1 MAFTFPTSPSV
12 NDTVTLGGLVY
23 IWNGSSWETQVVNL
37 GVLSINDLSDID
49 FNSVTLDGSN
59 GSGKVLAWDQSLQA
73 FAPIDQSGAS
83 TWSALLDKNNV
94 NGPTFV
100 ALGKN
105 AGNTNQGA
113 NSIAI
118 GEEAAHTNQGAASVA
133 IGYLSGGST
142 QGSEAVA
149 IGDSAGND
157 TQGNNATAIGNNAGE
172 TNQGASSV
180 AIGDLTG
187 NSNQSTLSVAIG
199 PSSGQTSQGSGSVS
213 IGNNSGTTTQGDS
226 SVAIGNGAGQTTQG
240 LSSVAIGV
248 YAGKDSQGANA
259 VAIGQSAGI
268 TDQGMT
274 SVAIGMAAGNL
285 NQGIAATA
293 VGKDSGTTNQSTE
306 AVAVGQFSGN
316 NNQDVGA
323 VAVGSLAGTVGQG
336 ENSIA
341 IGKLS
346 GPTNQASNSIVINAT
361 GSALENTTSDSFVI
375 KPIRQA
381 DGTSVLEYDETTG
394 EVSYVQ
400 KTFIELTDLS
410 VTTAAASTT
419 PSLAYDDGTG
429 VFTYTPPDLGNS
441 IVSQSEY
448 SSTIT
453 TNASDTS
460 ETGSYILGNTGS
472 ASATGSSTGWF
483 FGDIVQD
490 PDNPGTSIIL
500 DVDSAIFGPGTTLGN
515 HDGNVRTPTGS
526 HTILDVGTDGTDG
539 TLTIT
544 NITADGT
551 LDFSGATV
559 TGVVAGSDTQIQF
572 NNSGSFGADANLIF
586 NSSEQRVVVGSGGTG
601 KFEASN
607 FMGHADQ
614 TTYVS
619 SKTTG
624 SESTHFALNSTS
636 EVTTDIYGFSTF
648 QGNVCFEKQ
657 IQEKFSTINA
667 ATGTVTHDLD
677 NGQVFRH
684 TSPSCDFTANLTNIS
699 LTGDHAMT
707 ITLIIEQGAT
717 AFIASA
723 IQIGGVAQTITW
735 QGGIVPSG
743 TDNGVDII
751 SFSILNTGTTGSP
764 SYLAMGQLVDF
775 T

>member
-12 NDTVTLGGLVY
+12 NDTTVLGGVTY
-23 IWNGSSWETQVVNL
+23 IWNGSSWETQIVSL
-37 GVLSINDLSDID
+37 GNLSIDDLSNID
-49 FNSVTLDGSN
+49 FNGVTLDGSN
-59 GSGKVLAWDQSLQA
+59 GSGKVLAWDESLQS
-73 FAPIDQSGAS
+73 FAPIDQSGVS

-105 AGNTNQGA
+105 AASTNQGA

-187 NSNQSTLSVAIG
+187 NSDQSTLSVAIG

-240 LSSVAIGV
+240 SSSVAIGV
-248 YAGKDSQGANA
+248 YAGQANQGANS

-268 TDQGMT
+268 TGQGIT
-274 SVAIGMAAGNL
+274 SVAVGMAAGNS

-293 VGKDSGTTNQSTE
+293 IGKDSGTTDQSTE
-306 AVAVGQFSGN
+306 AVSVGQFSGN
-316 NNQDVGA
+316 SGQGIGA
-323 VAVGSLAGTVGQG
+323 VAVGSTAGATNQG
-336 ENSIA
+336 ENAIA

-346 GPTNQASNSIVINAT
+346 GTTNQASNSIVINAT
-361 GSALENTTSDSFVI
+361 GSALENTASDSCVV
-375 KPIRQA
+375 KPIRNES
-381 DGTSVLEYDETTG
+381 GTHSLEYNPTTG
-394 EVSYVQ
+394 EITYDTYNALENVV
-400 KTFIELTDLS
+400 ED
-410 VTTAAASTT
+410 TT
-419 PSLAYDDGTG
+419 PQLGG
-429 VFTYTPPDLGNS
+429 DLDVNGNS
-441 IVSQSEY
+441 IVSTSNSNILVAPDGTGVTEFRGNSGNDAVIQLNCETNGHGVKIKSPPH
-448 SSTIT
+448 SSA
-453 TNASDTS
+453 ASYTLTLPDD
-460 ETGSYILGNTGS
+460 
-472 ASATGSSTGWF
+472 TGSSGQALT
-483 FGDIVQD
+483 
-490 PDNPGTSIIL
+490 
-500 DVDSAIFGPGTTLGN
+500 
-515 HDGNVRTPTGS
+515 
-526 HTILDVGTDGTDG
+526 TDGTG
-539 TLTIT
+539 QLSF
-544 NITADGT
+544 AD
-551 LDFSGATV
+551 
-559 TGVVAGSDTQIQF
+559 VVVDPAGSDTQVQF
-572 NNSGSFGADANLIF
+572 NDSGSFGADANFIF
-586 NSSEQRVVVGSGGTG
+586 NSGQQRVVVGSGGTG

-619 SKTTG
+619 SQTT
-624 SESTHFALNSTS
+624 SVESTHFALNSTS
-636 EVTTDIYGFSTF
+636 GVLTDIYGFATF
-648 QGNVCFEKQ
+648 QGNACFEKQ
-657 IQEKFSTINA
+657 VQEKFSTINA

-684 TSPSCDFTANLTNIS
+684 TSPSADFTANLTNIN

-707 ITLIIEQGAT
+707 VTIVIEQGAT
-717 AFIASA
+717 AFIANA
-723 IQIGGVAQTITW
+723 IQIGGVAQTIEW
-735 QGGIVPSG
+735 QGGISPSG
-743 TDNGVDII
+743 TDNGVDIM

-764 SYLAMGQLVDF
+764 SYLVMGQLVDF
-775 T
+775 A